1 MRLRKMMNFRGRI
14 PNVIWW
20 VILSLLVTGL
30 AYFMFRGRKEGMEVS
45 MPAKSAF
52 DARTADIAIAQTEQT
67 KLDDDWKTAYK
78 NSCKDINQCPSL
90 VNDETNKKRAMDDGQ
105 KKIKLLT
112 DGNPNGSNDN
122 DKLTINVLRSR
133 AEAEQTA
140 RAESEQKSKAE
151 QRARAEVEE
160 KNMLAKKLSELEPRI
175 AKLEA
180 AANAV
185 YVSNAGSPSNTDPL
199 N

>member
-1 MRLRKMMNFRGRI
+1 MMNFRGRV
-14 PNVIWW
+14 PKVLWW
-20 VILSLLVTGL
+20 VILALLVTGL
-30 AYFMFRGRKEGMEVS
+30 AYFMFRGWKEGMEVS

-52 DARTADIAIAQTEQT
+52 DARTDAITTAQNAQKTLET
-67 KLDDDWKTAYK
+67 NWNTAYA
-78 NSCKDINQCPSL
+78 NSCKDRKQCPNL
-90 VNDETNKKRAMDDGQ
+90 VNDEKDKRMAMDDGQ

-112 DGNPNGSNDN
+112 DGNPTGSNDN
-122 DKLTINVLRSR
+122 DKLSINVLRSR
-133 AEAEQTA
+133 AEAEERT
-140 RAESEQKSKAE
+140 RAEAEQKSKAE

-180 AANAV
+180 AANAGSG
-185 YVSNAGSPSNTDPL
+185 SNDGSPSNTGPV